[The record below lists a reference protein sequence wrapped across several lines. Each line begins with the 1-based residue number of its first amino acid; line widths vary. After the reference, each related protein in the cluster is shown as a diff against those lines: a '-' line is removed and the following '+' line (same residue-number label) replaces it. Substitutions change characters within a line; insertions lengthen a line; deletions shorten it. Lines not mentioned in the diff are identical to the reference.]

1 MNTQLATSQIRMQNW
16 VSIIQDQK
24 SSGLTINEYC
34 REHQISRNAYF
45 YWLRKIRRTALE
57 SSGCS
62 FTEVPISDVWQETA
76 SPPFSP
82 QMTIQIGKS
91 LISVNGN
98 TPKSLLSMVCEVLSD
113 AQ

>member
-1 MNTQLATSQIRMQNW
+1 MDTQLAASQIRMQNW
-16 VSIIQDQK
+16 VAIIRDQK
-24 SSGLTINEYC
+24 SSGLTIKEYC

-62 FTEVPISDVWQETA
+62 FTEVPLPGIWQETV
-76 SPPFSP
+76 SPQFSP
-82 QMTIQIGKS
+82 QLTIRFGKS
-91 LISVNGN
+91 LISVNGD